1 MAEELRF
8 LYKYLEFIINDRSI
22 GFFLSM
28 EKEFNEGNE

>member
-8 LYKYLEFIINDRSI
+8 LYKYLQFVINDRSI

-28 EKEFNEGNE
+28 EEDSIEGTE